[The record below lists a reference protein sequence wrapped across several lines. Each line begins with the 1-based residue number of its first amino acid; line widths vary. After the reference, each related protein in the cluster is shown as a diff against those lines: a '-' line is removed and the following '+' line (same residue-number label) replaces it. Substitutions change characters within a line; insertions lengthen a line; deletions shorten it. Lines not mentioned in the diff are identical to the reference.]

1 VEEARQHSTVIL
13 FYALG
18 PLGLLASFLCFRNLW
33 FAWQRGAIRSRGSR
47 EGDGWIR
54 RETSPV
60 YFWSVASGNSFAAVW
75 FGLVGLV
82 VLAKVTG
89 VLG

>member
-1 VEEARQHSTVIL
+1 MIL

-18 PLGLLASFLCFRNLW
+18 PLGLLASLLCIRNLR
-33 FAWQRGAIRSRGSR
+33 FAWQRGAVRSRGSR
-47 EGDGWIR
+47 EGDGWVR

-60 YFWSVASGNSFAAVW
+60 YFWTVVCGNGFAAVW

-82 VLAKVTG
+82 VLVKVTG
-89 VLG
+89 VFQ